1 METRVSGMDQLVRN
15 VNDGISMV
23 QIAEAAMGEVNSMLG
38 RMRDLA
44 LQSANSTMNPS
55 DRETLQLEVNQLID
69 EINNIA
75 ATTQF
80 NGQVLL
86 NGGGKTHSIQS
97 GLNAGEAVNF
107 SIGGVS
113 ASKLGLSGGAVGQVK
128 TGRIQDPAAAT
139 TAGDVRING
148 VDIGALGSA
157 GTDTA
162 EDLADTINAKTGLT
176 GVKATAYNRVEGG
189 SVGLGEVEIGVF
201 KITGANASAT
211 TFSSSS
217 SLADLAAKINEQTDV
232 IAEVTSD
239 GRLILSNTTGADI
252 KIQGAGAAQAGLED
266 ASAAA
271 GITYK
276 GFMIIENT
284 DGSDAVIDFDL
295 GADGEAAD
303 LALLGL
309 MDNTVAG
316 AVTGAKVASASSNTT
331 ENNAITINGV
341 SIGAVGSTVTSTAS
355 AADYVAAI
363 NAVAEETKVS
373 ASALT
378 EVTLELDNT
387 AGATGQ
393 LTTATLSSAAAPT
406 FTINGTTVEFAAEA
420 EASDVVTAINTYV
433 GSMGIK
439 AEAITTGDDAG
450 KIRIY
455 SVTGQDIVLAGASMG
470 TGAAAETTKGKITL
484 QNAEGGAI
492 TIGSM
497 AVTEADKATAVA
509 KAGLVLSNPY
519 DSNGA
524 GLNINSAAAALDAVD
539 KLDGAILLLSN
550 NRAEMGAYIKRFE
563 AETSNL
569 MVAIEKTSD
578 ALSAIMDADFA
589 TESANLARAQ
599 VLQQAGTAMLA
610 QANASAQNVLTL
622 LK

>member
-1 METRVSGMDQLVRN
+1 LLDSN
-15 VNDGISMV
+15 K
-23 QIAEAAMGEVNSMLG
+23 IA
-38 RMRDLA
+38 
-44 LQSANSTMNPS
+44 P
-55 DRETLQLEVNQLID
+55 
-69 EINNIA
+69 
-75 ATTQF
+75 
-80 NGQVLL
+80 
-86 NGGGKTHSIQS
+86 
-97 GLNAGEAVNF
+97 
-107 SIGGVS
+107 
-113 ASKLGLSGGAVGQVK
+113 
-128 TGRIQDPAAAT
+128 
-139 TAGDVRING
+139 
-148 VDIGALGSA
+148 
-157 GTDTA
+157 
-162 EDLADTINAKTGLT
+162 
-176 GVKATAYNRVEGG
+176 
-189 SVGLGEVEIGVF
+189 
-201 KITGANASAT
+201 
-211 TFSSSS
+211 S
-217 SLADLAAKINEQTDV
+217 SL
-232 IAEVTSD
+232 
-239 GRLILSNTTGADI
+239 
-252 KIQGAGAAQAGLED
+252 
-266 ASAAA
+266 
-271 GITYK
+271 
-276 GFMIIENT
+276 
-284 DGSDAVIDFDL
+284 
-295 GADGEAAD
+295 
-303 LALLGL
+303 
-309 MDNTVAG
+309 
-316 AVTGAKVASASSNTT
+316 
-331 ENNAITINGV
+331 
-341 SIGAVGSTVTSTAS
+341 STAS

-378 EVTLELDNT
+378 EVTVELDV
-387 AGATGQ
+387 AGGGAGQ
-393 LTTATLSSAAAPT
+393 LKTATASTSAAPT
-406 FTINGTTVEFAAEA
+406 FTINGTTVEFAAND

-439 AEAITTGDDAG
+439 AEAITTGSDAG

-455 SVTGQDIVLAGASMG
+455 SVTGQDIVLAGSSMG
-470 TGAAAETTKGKITL
+470 DGATAETTKGKITL

>member
-1 METRVSGMDQLVRN
+1 
-15 VNDGISMV
+15 
-23 QIAEAAMGEVNSMLG
+23 
-38 RMRDLA
+38 
-44 LQSANSTMNPS
+44 
-55 DRETLQLEVNQLID
+55 LEVNQLIE

-86 NGGGKTHSIQS
+86 NGAGKTHSIQS

-107 SIGGVS
+107 AIGGVS
-113 ASKLGLSGGAVGQVK
+113 ALKLGLSGGAVGQVK

-148 VDIGALGSA
+148 VDIGALGTA

-232 IAEVTSD
+232 IADVTSD

-252 KIQGAGAAQAGLED
+252 KIEGAGAAQAGLED
-266 ASAAA
+266 ASSA
-271 GITYK
+271 ITYK
-276 GFMIIENT
+276 GFMIMENT

-316 AVTGAKVASASSNTT
+316 SVTGGTVASASSSTT

-378 EVTLELDNT
+378 EVTLELDDT

-406 FTINGTTVEFAAEA
+406 FTINGTTVEFAADD
-420 EASDVVTAINTYV
+420 EASDIVTAINTYV

-439 AEAITTGDDAG
+439 AEAITTGSDAG

-455 SVTGQDIVLAGASMG
+455 SVTGQDIVLAGSSMG
-470 TGAAAETTKGKITL
+470 DGATAETTKGKITL

-492 TIGSM
+492 SIGSL
-497 AVTEADKATAVA
+497 AVSEADKATAVA